1 MRTNLTHLPRIPAP
15 SATINTFTL
24 FVLLSREMRP
34 LRSSTGLAD
43 QRRCFSN
50 RGSHPNAH
58 LSVSIHL
65 KEKEIRLKK
74 SRTDSHFLVM
84 GTRQNVSTL

>member
-50 RGSHPNAH
+50 TGSHPNA
-58 LSVSIHL
+58 LVSVSIRFR
-65 KEKEIRLKK
+65 KIDKTN
-74 SRTDSHFLVM
+74 RTVGNFLVLGM
-84 GTRQNVSTL
+84 

>member
-34 LRSSTGLAD
+34 PRSSIGLAD

-50 RGSHPNAH
+50 RGSHPHAQS
-58 LSVSIHL
+58 LSLCSYAG
-65 KEKEIRLKK
+65 EREIQLKK
-74 SRTDSHFLVM
+74 SEADSHFPVP
-84 GTRQNVSTL
+84 GRG